1 VWIERKKRCPSL
13 SSWLASPPLPEP
25 AADSPAP
32 STPSTAV
39 NAVNGLRK
47 LNGANGVAKRA
58 KARYDAGEK
67 RAQEAID
74 SLNERA
80 AAYGEHQAQVAV
92 TTIARFIDA
101 VRRLGQGASSKDL
114 SALEGFDR
122 VSLEIDDYEGL
133 VTHANAFLAGGLKA
147 AGAAL
152 GAHQGAIALAGLI
165 GTASTGTA
173 ISGLSGAAL
182 ANATAAWWGG
192 GSLATG
198 GLGMAGG
205 AAVLGTVTAGPA
217 ILISGLVLN
226 GQGEK
231 AKTKAAEF
239 AAEVNV
245 ALAEQQ
251 RLMAFLE
258 RVGRR
263 VDELDGLLGE
273 LDARARSGLERLED
287 STRQN
292 QRFAETFQETAMLV
306 HGVAE
311 ILRTPVVQQGDN
323 GKFEVNEVTDQLLV
337 RHRRLNGE
345 SYA

>member
-1 VWIERKKRCPSL
+1 M
-13 SSWLASPPLPEP
+13 PLPLILVGV
-25 AADSPAP
+25 AAVAGAGSGLAG
-32 STPSTAV
+32 AV
-39 NAVNGLRK
+39 NAVKGVRK
-47 LNGANGVAKRA
+47 LNGANGEAKRA
-58 KARYDAGEK
+58 KARYDEGEK
-67 RAQEAID
+67 RTQEAID

-92 TTIARFIDA
+92 TTIARFIEA

-114 SALEGFDR
+114 AALEGFDR
-122 VSLEIDDYEGL
+122 VSLEIDDYEGV

-147 AGAAL
+147 AGAAV
-152 GAHQGAIALAGLI
+152 GAHQGAIGLAGLI

-173 ISGLSGAAL
+173 LSGLSGAAL
-182 ANATAAWWGG
+182 TNATLAWWGG

-239 AAEVNV
+239 AAEVSV
-245 ALAEQQ
+245 ALAEQE

-258 RVGRR
+258 RVERR

-273 LDARARSGLERLED
+273 LDARARSGLERLEG
-287 STRQN
+287 STRQD
-292 QRFAETFQETAMLV
+292 QSFAETFRETAMLV

-311 ILRTPVVQQGDN
+311 ILRTPVVQQRDN
-323 GKFEVNEVTDQLLV
+323 GELEVNAVTDQLLV
-337 RHRRLNGE
+337 RHRQLNGD
-345 SYA
+345 SHA